1 MPERVEKHGDVR
13 VVVGTPQLD
22 QSAGELC
29 PRCGEEIQE
38 HSFLW
43 QKPERNLAL
52 RLFVE
57 ACYCGIRY
65 TDPTDQPLDETPA
78 LWGIAG
84 KWRCS
89 FCGFTSDDAEEF
101 HAHRCDG
108 YRIPPG
114 GSTTAGGRGAI

>member
-13 VVVGTPQLD
+13 VVVGTPQLE

-29 PRCGEEIQE
+29 PRCGVVIQE
-38 HSFLW
+38 RSFLW
-43 QKPERNLAL
+43 QRPERRLAL

-65 TDPTDQPLDETPA
+65 TDATDQPLDQTPE
-78 LWGIAG
+78 LWGMEG
-84 KWRCS
+84 SWRCR
-89 FCGFTSDDAEEF
+89 FCGFATDDPEAF

-108 YRIPPG
+108 FLEPPG
-114 GSTTAGGRGAI
+114 GRTSVRGRDAL